1 MMLRRLLLL
10 AAFALVAACAP
21 TTELLRSSVEGQSAQ
36 PAQRLLVV
44 GVSTD
49 DALRRRYEQAFVQ
62 ELAAAGLTG
71 IASSDL
77 LPSIAGL
84 TMPEIRDRMQAFSDR
99 ADAVL
104 HVQLMTLA
112 QEPTWSPHDLP
123 GDSAPPTRRIAGMNV
138 TINQPPDGEVR
149 GSQMRVELES
159 NLYTLPER
167 RLLWTVLTA
176 TREANDPVAVARS
189 HAQLLIKAMRKR
201 GYVAGQP

>member
-1 MMLRRLLLL
+1 MLFRSLLLIT
-10 AAFALVAACAP
+10 AFALVTACAP
-21 TTELLRSSVEGQSAQ
+21 TTELLRSSVEGRSAQ

-62 ELAAAGLTG
+62 ELTAAGLTG

-84 TMPEIRDRMQAFSDR
+84 TMPEIRDKMQTFSDR

-112 QEPTWSPHDLP
+112 QEPTWAPTDMP
-123 GDSAPPTRRIAGMNV
+123 GDSAPATRRIAGMNI
-138 TINQPPDGEVR
+138 TINQPQDGEVR
-149 GSQMRVELES
+149 GSQLLVELES

-176 TREANDPVAVARS
+176 TREANDPAAVARS
-189 HAQLLIKAMRKR
+189 HARVMIKAMRTR